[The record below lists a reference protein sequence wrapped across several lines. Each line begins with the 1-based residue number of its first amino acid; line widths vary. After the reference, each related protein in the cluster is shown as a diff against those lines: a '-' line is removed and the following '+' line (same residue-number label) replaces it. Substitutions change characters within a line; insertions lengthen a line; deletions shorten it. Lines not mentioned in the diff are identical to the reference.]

1 MRIEEFN
8 LLNYKDQ
15 LKVIRSLGKLKHSN
29 IVDDYQVSLFKVK
42 NFYVELTR
50 SIKELFFEK
59 IKATG
64 DLPPRYAQ
72 IKLHKDPW

>member
-8 LLNYKDQ
+8 LLSYKDQ
-15 LKVIRSLGKLKHSN
+15 LNVIRSLGKLKHSN
-29 IVDDYQVSLFKVK
+29 IEDDYQVSLFKIK

-59 IKATG
+59 IKATD

-72 IKLHKDPW
+72 LKLHKDPW